1 MLLHFQRLLQG
12 LLVLQ
17 LQLLHELFTL
27 QNFVVAAAA
36 VQLMCM
42 GLTKHKISGREDAKK
57 KYILCVSE

>member
-36 VQLMCM
+36 IQLVCM

-57 KYILCVSE
+57 IDFMCF